1 MKKGRDLL
9 NTESKKRISPPYKL
23 AISVSEFADML
34 GVSRPKAYEIIRRDD
49 FRGVFKVDKR
59 TLISVP
65 RAVEWIEGQAAKG
78 EKP

>member
-1 MKKGRDLL
+1 MEIETR
-9 NTESKKRISPPYKL
+9 KRTTPTYKL
-23 AISVSEFADML
+23 AVSVAEFADMM
-34 GVSRPKAYEIIRRDD
+34 GVSKPKAYEIIRRND

-65 RAVEWIEGQAAKG
+65 RAVEWIEAQADKN

>member
-1 MKKGRDLL
+1 MK
-9 NTESKKRISPPYKL
+9 NETSKQAAPTYKM
-23 AISVSEFADML
+23 AISVAEFADMV
-34 GVSRPKAYEIIRRDD
+34 GVSKPKAYEIIRRND

-65 RAVEWIEGQAAKG
+65 RAVEWIEAQADKN